1 MKKVKIF
8 GAVMAVAAIAACISG
23 VDAAGVLE
31 FLFGGAGVGMA
42 FAAMVGTPTDTVTA
56 GDLDEA
62 GLVDQDLSKVI
73 TQFNPDRFP
82 LDTITREY
90 LKKKRKAKSQKVSYF
105 EKSSKPLSDT
115 LDASGASVNA
125 ANTESN
131 AAKANTATN
140 LTEIWIK
147 VATPSTWRTKDT
159 LRMLK
164 DQIGEND
171 EQDVQFYVAEKKGA
185 ALRIV
190 PTNGKMSGNKY
201 IVPTFTA
208 STVLY
213 RQGNAMAEKD
223 MTVEAFAVVPEERVQ
238 YCQNYMAQAEESFF
252 ASLTAKKAEWDF
264 DDMELEVI
272 YSLRGE
278 IEMSSFFGA
287 KHEIKDGSN
296 VTLFTDGL
304 VRNITKELTYGDTE
318 DGHLSKEEYT
328 AWMRSLFT
336 GNSGS
341 KERVLFAGSE
351 LVAEISLL
359 RETYKTMSNNVSEDT
374 SLGVRCTS
382 IVSDFG
388 TLKIVHHPLFD
399 EAGWSKNGVAIDLE
413 HLTKFEFVPMKAT
426 ELDLRGSGQSNVN
439 AKVIQEVS
447 CMVLKYPECHAI
459 IKPAV

>member
-1 MKKVKIF
+1 MKNVKLPL
-8 GAVMAVAAIAACISG
+8 AVAAVAAVAAFISG
-23 VDAAGVLE
+23 VDAAGVVE
-31 FLFGGAGVGMA
+31 FLFGGMGVMA
-42 FAAMVGTPTDTVTA
+42 FAAVAGKPTDTVTA
-56 GDLDEA
+56 ADLDEA
-62 GLVDQDLSKVI
+62 NLVDQDLSKII

-115 LDASGASVNA
+115 LDASASGAGASESDAAKENSA
-125 ANTESN
+125 ANLFN
-131 AAKANTATN
+131 
-140 LTEIWIK
+140 IWIK

-159 LRMLK
+159 LRMDGVTIDGK
-164 DQIGEND
+164 KY
-171 EQDVQFYVAEKKGA
+171 DVQFYVAEKREGKLHIYPTSGVWKEIGGTKG
-185 ALRIV
+185 
-190 PTNGKMSGNKY
+190 Y
-201 IVPTFTA
+201 IVPEFGTNTI
-208 STVLY
+208 LY

-223 MTVEAFAVVPEERVQ
+223 MTVEAFAVIPEEREQ

-278 IEMSSFFGA
+278 IELSSFFGN
-287 KHEIKDGSN
+287 KFERKDGSN
-296 VTLFTDGL
+296 VTLFTNGI
-304 VRNITKELTYGDTE
+304 VNSIENHLTYGGDKAGT
-318 DGHLSKEEYT
+318 LTKEEYT
-328 AWMRSLFT
+328 EWMRKLFT

-351 LVAEISLL
+351 LVAAISLL

-399 EAGWSKNGVAIDLE
+399 ETGWSKKGVAIDLE

-447 CMVLKYPECHAI
+447 CMILKYPDCHAI
-459 IKPAV
+459 IEPAA

>member
-1 MKKVKIF
+1 MKIF

-115 LDASGASVNA
+115 LDQSASGNGTTDSAP
-125 ANTESN
+125 
-131 AAKANTATN
+131 AKANTATS

-159 LRMLK
+159 LRMNNEQL
-164 DQIGEND
+164 ENNEED
-171 EQDVQFYVAEKKGA
+171 IQFYVAEKKGA
-185 ALRIV
+185 ALRII
-190 PTNGKMSGNKY
+190 PTNGEKNAQGKFL
-201 IVPTFTA
+201 VPTFTE
-208 STVLY
+208 TITLY

-223 MTVEAFAVVPEERVQ
+223 MTVEAFAVVPEERIQ
-238 YCQNYMAQAEESFF
+238 FCQNYMAQAEESFF

-304 VRNITKELTYGDTE
+304 VRNITKKLTYGDTD
-318 DGHLSKEEYT
+318 DGHLNKEEYT

-399 EAGWSKNGVAIDLE
+399 EAGWSDKGVAIDLE

-426 ELDLRGSGQSNVN
+426 ELDLRGSGQANVN

-459 IKPAV
+459 IEHV

>member
-56 GDLDEA
+56 SDLDDA
-62 GLVDQDLSKVI
+62 NLVDQDLSKVI

-171 EQDVQFYVAEKKGA
+171 GKDVQFYVAEKKGA